1 MAAEH
6 SSQLKCQEGACRG
19 CCDVCLPEPV
29 GGWETVIVGS
39 LSTSFHAIRKRGEGI
54 RIRRGKERKKK
65 KKERKKEKNQQQQKK
80 KNRVDLLA
88 SPDCAAPLV
97 ISVGYRGCQSEL

>member
-1 MAAEH
+1 M
-6 SSQLKCQEGACRG
+6 
-19 CCDVCLPEPV
+19 

-65 KKERKKEKNQQQQKK
+65 KKKEKRRRINNNKK
-80 KNRVDLLA
+80 KKTEWTFWLPQTVRHHWSFL
-88 SPDCAAPLV
+88 
-97 ISVGYRGCQSEL
+97 

>member
-54 RIRRGKERKKK
+54 RIRRGKEREKKK
-65 KKERKKEKNQQQQKK
+65 KKKGEESTTTTK

>member
-54 RIRRGKERKKK
+54 RIRRGKEREKK
-65 KKERKKEKNQQQQKK
+65 KKEKRRRINNNNKK
-80 KNRVDLLA
+80 K
-88 SPDCAAPLV
+88 
-97 ISVGYRGCQSEL
+97 QSGPSGFPRLCGTIGHFCRL

>member
-54 RIRRGKERKKK
+54 RIRRLETSQKSLAFFFLLLLFYFPCLYQYFRMQV
-65 KKERKKEKNQQQQKK
+65 QQ
-80 KNRVDLLA
+80 LL
-88 SPDCAAPLV
+88 
-97 ISVGYRGCQSEL
+97 RE